1 MFKVNNKDTRTTPDV
16 VLVSL
21 LLTLNIFSHLILVLL
36 LLMPSKCQPGWKKIK
51 NVYLILGNQRKG
63 LKEDMVNSINK
74 TEKTLKR

>member
-16 VLVSL
+16 VSSSPDDVLV
-21 LLTLNIFSHLILVLL
+21 FL

-51 NVYLILGNQRKG
+51 NVYLILGNKRKG